1 MNEQKP
7 WPKPTNPTRR
17 KLVIAT
23 SAAGGVAAVGTAIP
37 FILSMSPSERARAA
51 GAPVEADVAT
61 LRDGELMTVEWRGK
75 PVWILH
81 RTPEMIERLKANDPL
96 LSDPRS
102 EKPQQPEYAANPLR
116 SRKPEYLVAVGLC
129 THLGCVP
136 TFRPEVAPADLGPA
150 WPGGFYCP
158 CHGSRFDLAGRVF
171 KNVPAPTNLEIP
183 RYRYLTE
190 STLLIGADEA
200 GA

>member
-37 FILSMSPSERARAA
+37 FVLSMSPSERARAA
-51 GAPVEADVAT
+51 GAPVETDVAK
-61 LRDGELMTVEWRGK
+61 LGAGELMTVEWQGK

-81 RTPEMIERLKANDPL
+81 RTPEMIERLKANDAL
-96 LSDPRS
+96 LSDPQSGR
-102 EKPQQPEYAANPLR
+102 PQQPDYATNPLR
-116 SRKPEYLVAVGLC
+116 SRKAEYFVAAGLC

-150 WPGGFYCP
+150 WAGGFYCP
-158 CHGSRFDLAGRVF
+158 CHGSKFDLAGRVF

-190 STLLIGADEA
+190 SALLIGADEA
-200 GA
+200 GV

>member
-1 MNEQKP
+1 MNEQKS
-7 WPKPTNPTRR
+7 WSNETNPMRR

-23 SAAGGVAAVGTAIP
+23 SAAGGVAVVGTAIP

-51 GAPVEADVAT
+51 GAPVVADVT
-61 LRDGELMTVEWRGK
+61 KLGIGELMTVEWRGK

-81 RTPEMIERLKANDPL
+81 RTPAMIERLQANDAL

-102 EKPQQPEYAANPLR
+102 EESQQPDYATNPLR
-116 SRKPEYLVAVGLC
+116 SRKPEYLVAVALC

-136 TFRPEVAPADLGPA
+136 TVRPAVASADLGPD

-158 CHGSRFDLAGRVF
+158 CHGSKFDLAGRVF
-171 KNVPAPTNLEIP
+171 KHVPAPTNLEIP

-200 GA
+200 AA

>member
-17 KLVIAT
+17 QLVIAT

-37 FILSMSPSERARAA
+37 FVLSMSPSERARAA
-51 GAPVEADVAT
+51 GAPVETDVAR
-61 LRDGELMTVEWRGK
+61 LGAGELMTVEWRGK

-81 RTPEMIERLKANDPL
+81 RTPEMIERLKANDAL

-102 EKPQQPEYAANPLR
+102 GRPQQPDYATNPLR
-116 SRKPEYLVAVGLC
+116 SRKPEYFVAVGLC

-158 CHGSRFDLAGRVF
+158 CHGSKFDLAGRVF

-190 STLLIGADEA
+190 SALLIGADEA
-200 GA
+200 GV

>member
-37 FILSMSPSERARAA
+37 FVLSMSPSERTRAA
-51 GAPVEADVAT
+51 GAPVETDLARLGA
-61 LRDGELMTVEWRGK
+61 GELMTVEWRGK
-75 PVWILH
+75 PVWILR
-81 RTPEMIERLKANDPL
+81 RTPEMIARLKANDPL

-102 EKPQQPEYAANPLR
+102 ERPQQPQYATNPLR

-136 TFRPEVAPADLGPA
+136 TFRPEVASADLGPA

-190 STLLIGADEA
+190 STLLIGADETEV
-200 GA
+200 